1 MTLQRP
7 TRRFWWQAAFWLL
20 VTLVFLYDRRYLLW
34 KLGLPHFA
42 ECMVVRVGLLLGLAY
57 LNTGLLW
64 PRLWQRGR
72 YVAYVAAVV
81 GSIGAYLLAQ
91 GAYDT
96 YLFGFVVG
104 DEARRS
110 LWLNLPY
117 NAIATVWYLVVTL
130 LLHVVLNRPIAPAEA
145 EPPVLAADEPEAV
158 WLKSGTRRVKVAVA
172 DIRYVQGLKDYSRVF
187 TREGRY
193 VALGSLKAMESLL
206 PAGRFVRVHKSF
218 LVPVSELKRFNR
230 GQIEL
235 ENVKIPVGRS
245 YKKKIADFGLLG

>member
-1 MTLQRP
+1 MNFQRP
-7 TRRFWWQAAFWLL
+7 SRQFWWQLLFWLL

-42 ECMVVRVGLLLGLAY
+42 ECITVRVGLLLGLAY
-57 LNTGLLW
+57 FNTHLLW

-72 YVAYVAAVV
+72 YAAYVAAVA
-81 GSIGAYLLAQ
+81 GSLSAYLLAQ

-96 YLFGFVVG
+96 YLFGYVVG
-104 DEARRS
+104 DERRQGM
-110 LWLNLPY
+110 WLNLPY
-117 NAIATVWYLVVTL
+117 NAISTVWYLVVTM
-130 LLHVVLNRPIAPAEA
+130 LLHLVLNRPAAPASA
-145 EPPVLAADEPEAV
+145 EPPMVLPEEPEFV

-193 VALGSLKAMESLL
+193 VALGSLKAMEELL

-245 YKKKIADFGLLG
+245 YRKQVEGRLG

>member
-1 MTLQRP
+1 MKFQRP
-7 TRRFWWQAAFWLL
+7 SRRFWWQLLFWLL

-34 KLGLPHFA
+34 KLGLPHAF
-42 ECMVVRVGLLLGLAY
+42 ECLTVRVGLLLGLAY
-57 LNTGLLW
+57 FNTHLLW
-64 PRLWQRGR
+64 PQFWQRGR
-72 YVAYVAAVV
+72 HGAYVAAVA
-81 GSIGAYLLAQ
+81 GSVGAYLLAQ

-96 YLFGFVVG
+96 YLFGYVVG
-104 DEARRS
+104 DEARQG

-117 NAIATVWYLVVTL
+117 NALSTVWYLVVTM
-130 LLHVVLNRPIAPAEA
+130 LLHLVLNRPNVPAAA
-145 EPPVLAADEPEAV
+145 EPPVVTTEEPEFV

-193 VALGSLKAMESLL
+193 VALGSLKAMEELL

-218 LVPVSELKRFNR
+218 LVPISELKRFNR

-235 ENVKIPVGRS
+235 ENVTIPVGRS
-245 YKKKIADFGLLG
+245 YRKQVEGRIA